1 MSDMMRMDGFLVATG
16 AAKSRSDAKKLLK
29 KKVVWVGETLVTAP
43 EYKVD
48 TAVDT
53 VTCNGKPLCYRRYRY
68 FLLNKPAGVITA
80 NFDKEAKTVM
90 ELLPFLNPEEY
101 SPVGRLD
108 KDTEGLLLITN
119 DGALAHRLLSPK
131 KHVPKTYYAR
141 ISGRV
146 TVEGKARLE
155 GGIEFSDF
163 TSAPAQYA
171 ELSYDEEAQEAEV
184 HLTIT
189 EGKFHQVKRMFAA
202 IGNEVLY
209 LRRISMGGLRLPE
222 DLPLGEAIELE
233 ESELMAQLR
242 ECESDI

>member
-1 MSDMMRMDGFLVATG
+1 MDGFLVATG

-29 KKVVWVGETLVTAP
+29 KKVVWIGDTLVTAP
-43 EYKVD
+43 EHKVD
-48 TAVDT
+48 TVTDT
-53 VTCNGKPLCYRRYRY
+53 VTCNGKVLCYKKYRY

-80 NFDKEAKTVM
+80 NFDREDKTVM

-119 DGALAHRLLSPK
+119 DGGLAHQLLSPK

-141 ISGRV
+141 ICGRV
-146 TVEGKARLE
+146 DAEGKARLE
-155 GGIEFSDF
+155 NGIDFSEF
-163 TSAPAQYA
+163 TSAPAQFQ
-171 ELSYDEEAQEAEV
+171 ELSYDEETGEAEV

-202 IGNEVLY
+202 IGNDVLY

-222 DLPLGEAIELE
+222 DLPLGEAIELDKC
-233 ESELMAQLR
+233 ELLTPLGMG
-242 ECESDI
+242 E